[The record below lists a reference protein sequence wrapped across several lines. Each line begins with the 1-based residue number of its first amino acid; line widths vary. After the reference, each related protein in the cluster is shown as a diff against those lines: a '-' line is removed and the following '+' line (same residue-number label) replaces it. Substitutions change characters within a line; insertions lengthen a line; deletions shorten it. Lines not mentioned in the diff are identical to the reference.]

1 MQHSHITAHCF
12 KSLCA
17 RTAYSEANANWWKGF
32 CDSLVAPAVNE
43 VDGQEAVAQIVFK
56 GIVERC
62 LGTVENDGAGRS
74 TAYFSA
80 STRPRRSTLLNHVR
94 KPEVAF
100 ASVVNT

>member
-1 MQHSHITAHCF
+1 MER
-12 KSLCA
+12 L
-17 RTAYSEANANWWKGF
+17 

-74 TAYFSA
+74 TAILFGIDEA
-80 STRPRRSTLLNHVR
+80 AEEHIVEPCAETRGCLCVGGKYRGRYQGILTAETV
-94 KPEVAF
+94 
-100 ASVVNT
+100 